1 MGRLLLLILFDMWVL
16 KVNHMQSTCWG
27 LVQRWGHLVA
37 EVLFSI
43 QFEFARTQLDYG
55 CPFGDINAGPAC
67 CAPDTPPFKSLAVF
81 LIFPYH
87 IVSFLFM
94 LPSFGP
100 ETVSNL

>member
-55 CPFGDINAGPAC
+55 CPFGGHKCWSCLLCSRYPA
-67 CAPDTPPFKSLAVF
+67 PQVPGS
-81 LIFPYH
+81 
-87 IVSFLFM
+87 
-94 LPSFGP
+94 LPSFSLP
-100 ETVSNL
+100 HRLIPFHVAIFWS